1 MNTHYHSLFT
11 NKRIPFKKKSIA
23 VALLFIGSSTI
34 SHAVEWEK
42 EFVIE
47 SDVSWNE
54 MVGGG
59 GQAIHPNQKV
69 TILNEST
76 IRFDY
81 KNELVL
87 AETLSYTV
95 STCRNLLMNIIQDK
109 YLLLADTL
117 AQLGVNK
124 LQHTA

>member
-76 IRFDY
+76 VRFDY
-81 KNELVL
+81 KNELVSFGGDSFIYGINMPQPPDEFY
-87 AETLSYTV
+87 AGQV
-95 STCRNLLMNIIQDK
+95 SVT
-109 YLLLADTL
+109 
-117 AQLGVNK
+117 GG
-124 LQHTA
+124 